1 MTIRNQD
8 MVGPAS
14 VKIRRRTNLKVKP
27 STIAVYASVFAL
39 VIAIISIGY
48 NQPQSPSIIAN
59 ATNVDSTNISDQLSV
74 DNAVAATVAAGV
86 AQVNNL
92 PVATSVSNLA
102 VSVQTEGIVVQS
114 DGVNASKPQIIG
126 SSAVERLVT
135 SYTVLAG
142 DTVDTLATKLNIS
155 VDTIEWANNLTSHAL
170 NEGGTLQILPVNG
183 VLYTVKA
190 GDTADSIATKY
201 KVDKTRLILYNDLEV
216 SGISEGLKIVLPDG
230 ILPIEERPGYVAPV
244 TYVYQYAGLGT
255 GFGGD
260 TWYISSGTPDGPYA
274 HGNCTLYA
282 YNRRMQFGL
291 SVGTNWGNAVS
302 WAANA
307 RQNGLVVDNSPSVG
321 AIMQSGGYLGHVA
334 IVESI
339 EENGDIKISEMN
351 AYVSGGGYNIVSG
364 RVVRAGNVSQY
375 LFIH

>member
-8 MVGPAS
+8 MVGPTS
-14 VKIRRRTNLKVKP
+14 VRIRRRTNLKIKP
-27 STIAVYASVFAL
+27 STVAVYASVFAL

-48 NQPQSPSIIAN
+48 NQPQSSS
-59 ATNVDSTNISDQLSV
+59 TVSNVAGVTAIDSSETSV

-92 PVATSVSNLA
+92 PIATSVSNLA
-102 VSVQTEGIVVQS
+102 VSVQTEGIIVQS
-114 DGVNASKPQIIG
+114 DGVNTSKPQIIG

-142 DTVDTLATKLNIS
+142 DTVGTLATKLNIS
-155 VDTIEWANNLTSHAL
+155 EDTIKWANNLTSHAL
-170 NEGGTLQILPVNG
+170 TEGETLQILPVNG

-190 GDTADSIATKY
+190 GDTVDSIATKY
-201 KVDKTRLILYNDLEV
+201 KVDKTRLVLQNDLEV
-216 SGISEGLKIVLPDG
+216 SGISEGLKIILPEG
-230 ILPIEERPGYVAPV
+230 ILPIEERPGYIAPV

-274 HGNCTLYA
+274 HGNCTLYS
-282 YNRRMQFGL
+282 YNRRIQLGL
-291 SVGTNWGNAVS
+291 PIGTNWGNAVS

-307 RQNGLVVDNSPSVG
+307 RQNGLVVDNTPSVG
-321 AIMQSGGYLGHVA
+321 AIMQNGGYLGHVA
-334 IVESI
+334 IVESF

>member
-8 MVGPAS
+8 MVGPTS
-14 VKIRRRTNLKVKP
+14 VKIRRRTNLKIKP
-27 STIAVYASVFAL
+27 STIAIYASVFAL
-39 VIAIISIGY
+39 VVAIISIGY
-48 NQPQSPSIIAN
+48 NQPQSSS
-59 ATNVDSTNISDQLSV
+59 TVSNVAGVTAIDSSETSV

-102 VSVQTEGIVVQS
+102 VSVQTEGIVVQF
-114 DGVNASKPQIIG
+114 DGINASKPQIIG

-135 SYTVLAG
+135 SYTILAG

-155 VDTIEWANNLTSHAL
+155 VDTIEWANNLTSHSL
-170 NEGGTLQILPVNG
+170 TIGETLQILPVNG
-183 VLYTVKA
+183 VLYTVKS
-190 GDTADSIATKY
+190 GDTVDSIATKY

-216 SGISEGLKIVLPDG
+216 SGISEGLKIILPDG

-244 TYVYQYAGLGT
+244 IYVYQYAGLGT
-255 GFGGD
+255 GFGGN

-274 HGNCTLYA
+274 HGNCTLYS
-282 YNRRMQFGL
+282 YNRRIQLGL
-291 SVGTNWGNAVS
+291 RVGPLWGNASS
-302 WAANA
+302 WADRA
-307 RQNGLVVDNSPSVG
+307 RADGLTVDNTPSVG
-321 AIMQSGGYLGHVA
+321 AVMQNGGYLGHVA

-339 EENGDIKISEMN
+339 AASGDLSISEMN

-364 RVVRAGNVSQY
+364 RVVQAGNVSQY